1 MAIRVRRQALVSA
14 LAATVVVL
22 AATATTRSQQA
33 MPPNGN
39 DPLWGNSVPLWG
51 GEGTFA
57 NQYFSGMNRPSLPRQ
72 GDWAEVIMANGRWM
86 VIQNAQGQQFPVAFE
101 AIRQYVVRWPT
112 RLDLVSPNALVEAT
126 GIDLGTNSLSTDHV
140 DVYEGGATSLVSPAM
155 YNLTGANR
163 TLTALDANQ
172 APVYG
177 MYMPFAPMDG
187 SFGQRIHI
195 VGSILGLDPLRLASP
210 GNNWANVLPSSD
222 GFTVTQVT
230 TGQPSYAKKGD
241 LVYFIPDSAGP
252 KSLTIS
258 RLILYKKMPFRAYT
272 GD

>member
-1 MAIRVRRQALVSA
+1 MANRVRRRALVA
-14 LAATVVVL
+14 TLAASVVVL
-22 AATATTRSQQA
+22 AATATTRSQQV
-33 MPPNGN
+33 MQPPATGQ
-39 DPLWGNSVPLWG
+39 LWGDSIPLWG

-57 NQYFSGMNRPSLPRQ
+57 NQFFSGMNRPSLPRQ
-72 GDWAEVIMANGRWM
+72 GDWAQVIMANGRWL
-86 VIQNAQGQQFPVAFE
+86 VIQNARGQQFPVAFE

-112 RLDLVSPNALVEAT
+112 RLDLAAPGALVEAT
-126 GIDLGTNSLSTDHV
+126 GVDLGTNSLSTDHV
-140 DVYEGGATSLVSPAM
+140 DVYEGAAQALVSPAM

-163 TLTALDANQ
+163 VLTPIDANQ

-177 MYMPFAPMDG
+177 MYMPFAPMEG
-187 SFGQRIHI
+187 FLQRIHI
-195 VGSILGLDPLRLASP
+195 VGSILGLDPLRLAAP
-210 GNNWANVLPSSD
+210 GNNWVSVLPSSD

-258 RLILYKKMPFRAYT
+258 RLILYKKMPFRVYT